1 MSRRRVF
8 MNSEERIWSARQIE
22 NSLLK
27 EGSSRSVARDRGLV
41 LAFDQVLYLNTT
53 FQRGRHFARHE
64 HSVGLMLYSAPDTK
78 GA

>member
-1 MSRRRVF
+1 

-22 NSLLK
+22 ASLMK
-27 EGSSRSVARDRGLV
+27 DGHSRSVARDLGLV

-64 HSVGLMLYSAPDTK
+64 YPVGLMLYSAPETR